1 MKELKKNLKE
11 KTRELEL
18 EKKNGIEKTEKIIK
32 LGYDWSTSE
41 AKKQYYYDLWQI
53 ELGKNTEKV
62 LETHDIAKAT
72 QNETMYTPSETQNT
86 ARDTENENSLQAS

>member
-41 AKKQYYYDLWQI
+41 AKK
-53 ELGKNTEKV
+53 
-62 LETHDIAKAT
+62 
-72 QNETMYTPSETQNT
+72 
-86 ARDTENENSLQAS
+86 